1 MARLH
6 NPGPG
11 EILDRLSI
19 LQLKM
24 LYGVQAGKPI
34 GHFVSEAEALWS
46 LLPGIGD
53 YAREVIRLT
62 AINAALW
69 HAENDLRDFRG
80 RVGAGDDPKILSA
93 GELIC
98 AAHVA
103 FQIQELND
111 QRAACIATIN
121 RAAGRPEEAE
131 KL

>member
-69 HAENDLRDFRG
+69 HAENDLRALRAA
-80 RVGAGDDPKILSA
+80 VGAGDDPKLLSHDEIVRA
-93 GELIC
+93 VRG
-98 AAHVA
+98 A
-103 FQIQELND
+103 FQIQALND
-111 QRAACIATIN
+111 QRAAGIATIN